1 MPTSPPSSQI
11 GGNIVVS
18 IISAK
23 LDATC
28 SDEILSS
35 NEMSSPMLGS
45 KISTPPFVRPGT
57 LDLAIKLAASL
68 SEATSSGGFGGG
80 LLLQSSHA

>member
-11 GGNIVVS
+11 GGNILIS
-18 IISAK
+18 IISAE
-23 LDATC
+23 LDGTC

-35 NEMSSPMLGS
+35 NVMSAPMPGS
-45 KISTPPFVRPGT
+45 HLSTPPFVRPGT

-68 SEATSSGGFGGG
+68 SEAISSGGFGSG
-80 LLLQSSHA
+80 LLLRSSHA